1 MASNYQTF
9 LLLGLYC
16 LVCQADEGINLTVSV
31 FENAKIGTGVVS
43 LPSLL
48 GQEKAELPCVMLD
61 GDRYGRFSVSTNC
74 TVVVARPLDWSVQSE
89 YLLKVRVEGLQDPGH
104 HVVSIKVNVRNV
116 LGYPPVYN
124 ETCETPINLTGN
136 RSKEFLFSISLSAEA
151 ETSAGDVVS
160 YETTISKP
168 LETWSMD
175 NNNFVITT
183 DNNCQ
188 ARMAI
193 AVGSLK
199 DLAIAS
205 ELYQRAWNL
214 NISCSAESDDMQPE
228 LLIELFY
235 KREWRKIRYFEQ
247 KFPQVIDKLQ
257 NPSFIWLFSFVF
269 PTKSATDHVCD
280 IPSHLSSFR
289 ISQFTIRHVQT
300 LAFALTPIGCGPDK
314 YGFLCDQTCICKN
327 GARCHGFNGACK
339 CTAGWQGVACDIPKL
354 GVSVT
359 TTPSDPSDIYISANV
374 TVHCQVHHVSATMLA
389 LRLPDGSEI
398 ARSNATR
405 LEQTLFNLQS
415 EDKGPYK
422 CHASDA
428 NGNVFNATIVLD
440 IAKCPPNRKGE
451 LCDESCDCLQG
462 ATCDWRAGCV
472 CPTGW
477 TGTRCQATC
486 PNGTFGERC
495 LKKCRCR
502 NGASCS
508 PSDGKC
514 TCTAGWY
521 GLRCDVRCPRYR
533 HGLGCRLTCT
543 CKNNATC
550 DNVDGSCTCVA
561 PWTGKN
567 CDEKQAEPLLES
579 LVPIGSMIVLA
590 GCVATIIML
599 YKRKQVEAD
608 LAQAVR
614 LGWLSRWGTTS
625 RHLTLGQ
632 LVGMG
637 RFGHV
642 IRARLKTSAGDVT
655 VAAKEVRT
663 RDGPCYRSFFREAAI
678 LVAVHE
684 DRHHDNLRSNI
695 IQLLALVNEST
706 KKYIVMEYASK
717 GCLLHLLQQ
726 KRRQNGPHVQP
737 VQHNLRYAVHI
748 ARALQELQR
757 MALTHGDV
765 AARNVLITAHDVAK
779 LADFGQ
785 ARDVYTTVQQV
796 SNEKRG
802 TEPADRDTN
811 NGIEV
816 LPLNW
821 MSVESLETGEYTCQ
835 SDVWS
840 FGVLLWEIATL
851 GQEPRY
857 DGNNQPT
864 CHQLA
869 RTLRRGIRL
878 RRPPECSGEM
888 YDVMRSC
895 WRESPPA
902 RPGPNVLETKLM
914 QMCHTMI
921 TEKETTV

>member
-1 MASNYQTF
+1 MAVKGIILLLDLYF
-9 LLLGLYC
+9 LLC
-16 LVCQADEGINLTVSV
+16 RADEGINFTVSV
-31 FENAKIGTGVVS
+31 LENAKIGTGVVS
-43 LPSLL
+43 LPKML
-48 GQEKAELPCVMLD
+48 GEEKAELPCVMLD

-89 YLLKVRVEGLQDPGH
+89 YLLKVRVGGLQDPGH
-104 HVVSIKVNVRNV
+104 HVVSIKLNVRNV

-124 ETCETPINLTGN
+124 ETCETPVNLTGN
-136 RSKEFLFSISLSAEA
+136 RSNEFQFSISLSAEA
-151 ETSAGDVVS
+151 ETAAGDVVS

-168 LETWSMD
+168 LERWKMD
-175 NNNFVITT
+175 DNSKLVITT

-188 ARMAI
+188 SR
-193 AVGSLK
+193 
-199 DLAIAS
+199 D
-205 ELYQRAWNL
+205 
-214 NISCSAESDDMQPE
+214 
-228 LLIELFY
+228 
-235 KREWRKIRYFEQ
+235 
-247 KFPQVIDKLQ
+247 
-257 NPSFIWLFSFVF
+257 
-269 PTKSATDHVCD
+269 
-280 IPSHLSSFR
+280 
-289 ISQFTIRHVQT
+289 
-300 LAFALTPIGCGPDK
+300 
-314 YGFLCDQTCICKN
+314 N
-327 GARCHGFNGACK
+327 GR
-339 CTAGWQGVACDIPKL
+339 
-354 GVSVT
+354 
-359 TTPSDPSDIYISANV
+359 
-374 TVHCQVHHVSATMLA
+374 
-389 LRLPDGSEI
+389 
-398 ARSNATR
+398 
-405 LEQTLFNLQS
+405 
-415 EDKGPYK
+415 YK
-422 CHASDA
+422 CQASDA
-428 NGNVFNATIVLD
+428 NGNVFNATIVFD

-451 LCDESCDCLQG
+451 FCDEACDCLQG
-462 ATCDWRAGCV
+462 ATCDWRNGCV
-472 CPTGW
+472 CPPGW

-486 PNGTFGERC
+486 PNGKFGERC
-495 LKKCRCR
+495 LKTCRCR
-502 NGASCS
+502 NDASCS

-521 GLRCDVRCPRYR
+521 GLWCDVPCPRYR
-533 HGLGCRLTCT
+533 HGLGCQLTCT

-550 DNVDGSCTCVA
+550 DNVDGSCTCMA

-599 YKRKQVEAD
+599 YKRKQVCGREPDRDGETEALLQLEQVESD

-614 LGWLSRWGTTS
+614 PGWLRRWGTTS

-632 LVGMG
+632 LIGMG

-642 IRARLKTSAGDVT
+642 IRARFKTSAGDVT

-706 KKYIVMEYASK
+706 KKYIIMEYASK
-717 GCLLHLLQQ
+717 GCLLRLLQQ
-726 KRRQNGPHVQP
+726 TRRQNGPHAQP
-737 VQHNLRYAVHI
+737 LPYTSNVRYAVHI

-757 MALTHGDV
+757 LALTHGDV
-765 AARNVLITAHDVAK
+765 AARNVLITADDVAK

-785 ARDVYTTVQQV
+785 ARDVYTTVQHV
-796 SNEKRG
+796 PNDKRG
-802 TEPADRDTN
+802 SEPANRDTN
-811 NGIEV
+811 NAGNEV

-857 DGNNQPT
+857 DGNNQAT

-878 RRPPECSGEM
+878 RRPPDCSGEM
-888 YDVMRSC
+888 YDVMMSC
-895 WRESPPA
+895 WRESPPE
-902 RPGPNVLETKLM
+902 RPVPNVLETKLM